1 MSEELLTNPFLR
13 CGDNEII
20 EYLEKNAGLA
30 DRDPEEVFARI
41 RLLRN
46 DFS

>member
-13 CGDNEII
+13 CEDPEILD
-20 EYLEKNAGLA
+20 YLQKNAGLQE
-30 DRDPEEVFARI
+30 REPEEVFARI